1 MKLNKD
7 NYELIMFDLLEG
19 NLPENEGFSVMK
31 QIEEDEFLFREWNLL
46 KSTVLTPDLDLIFTG
61 KDKLVKK
68 ETRIIPFYRIGA
80 IAASIALLIAA
91 VFYFSKLAE
100 QGGGELVD
108 EIESVAP
115 TKTEPLMEVLPAP
128 NEKSAIPVFV
138 NKEKRDSKSD
148 KVNGSLENLIED
160 DSPTEMENY
169 KASFV
174 DEQEN
179 TPALIVNN
187 TPDNKKEEHIE
198 EVQTPEN
205 FENVPEES
213 IPIITATNSNTLESK
228 PVELN
233 NSRVITFDQIRDYKL
248 ISQENVAKLKTF
260 VTSKPQMRIKKRVYE
275 TVAML
280 RNPKIRFKPQFNAEK
295 PYLDIEFETSGY
307 EAIAS
312 IQPFKNN
319 RN

>member
-160 DSPTEMENY
+160 DSPIEMENY

>member
-1 MKLNKD
+1 
-7 NYELIMFDLLEG
+7 
-19 NLPENEGFSVMK
+19 MK

-160 DSPTEMENY
+160 DSPIEMENY